1 MDNQE
6 LFIENQTQ
14 LTMFDSDGE
23 SIFEADVF
31 EEYTAF
37 DSEEFVEEEEF
48 IQEEVKK
55 TTLPLQEGS
64 TFVRK
69 YTIQQFLGQGALGIA
84 YLAEEEGSFNKV
96 VIKEFF
102 PKGVVYR
109 EEDGTVAIEDETH
122 LQKLKSY
129 EKMKKVFEEEA
140 QNIVTINSVPHK
152 NIAGFVS
159 LERDVNNTVYYL
171 MPYSKG
177 EELGVYLKRLEQ
189 EEKKLSQQE
198 IMALIE
204 PILNGL
210 THIHAYGVYHKD
222 IKPANI
228 YIREGNEPLLIDF
241 GASVTSAHLLTPT
254 YAPIEQVKRIA
265 SEYGDYTDIYAVA
278 VMMYEMVI
286 GHKPP
291 KSQERAEAIA
301 RGERDPY
308 SPLITN
314 RNLKKDFEKH
324 FLGAIDHALEL
335 AYTARPQTA
344 KLFKEE
350 LKGDLKRKKRHKIIT
365 LSLLAL
371 GVFFALFYIVHEQ
384 QRAKYGYL
392 IVPHHQQAEVL
403 VDGRRVTIDKESRY
417 PVLLGKHFIE
427 INNGLGKLSS
437 VHQVEFKEENE
448 QHRIENPLIKEK
460 VLFEV
465 HTKDNLV
472 SQIEINGKFVGN
484 TPYVGK
490 LFYDKEHG
498 GLEKKYAIL
507 LRKEGYA
514 NSEEK
519 YFRYRELMKE
529 KSYKI
534 NVELRKK
541 EGFIE
546 IKSPVGFKI
555 KINGRLVRNKE
566 GEIEL
571 TPVTLKRI
579 PGKYTVYLYSSKR
592 ELIGKSRLKIY
603 KSILREV
610 VVEDKETTFFPQ
622 IKAEKSPRYL
632 LAQEREDKKNSKDT
646 KKATKELLKE
656 PKQPNMSQKINGL
669 MFAKTEVTYDELV
682 RFLNSAS
689 LSEKELKKYFYLG
702 TNSIA
707 KYIKREFVD
716 NIHRYSIYKGYEKYP
731 VVQIS
736 WHGAK
741 AYIDW
746 LNQQTGISYRLPTH
760 EEWRS
765 IANFTPQG
773 LTSTL
778 NAVAQSPANPLG
790 LFDVYG
796 NVSEWS
802 EDRFG
807 DYSRVTLGGSFNTVK
822 SYLNP
827 LMQNSMNEN
836 STKNSDLGFRLV
848 R

>member
-1 MDNQE
+1 MNNQE

-14 LTMFDSDGE
+14 ITMFDSDGE
-23 SIFEADVF
+23 SIFEAEVF
-31 EEYTAF
+31 EEYTDF
-37 DSEEFVEEEEF
+37 ESEEFVVDD
-48 IQEEVKK
+48 VKK
-55 TTLPLQEGS
+55 TTLPLQQGS

-69 YTIQQFLGQGALGIA
+69 YTIQKFLGQGALGIA

-122 LQKLKSY
+122 LQKVKSY

-140 QNIVTINSVPHK
+140 QNIVTINTVPHK

-189 EEKKLSQQE
+189 EGKTLTQQE

-254 YAPIEQVKRIA
+254 YAPIEQVKRIV

-324 FLGAIDHALEL
+324 FLEAIDHALEL

-350 LKGDLKRKKRHKIIT
+350 LKGDLKRKKRNKIIT

-371 GVFFALFYIVHEQ
+371 GVFLALFYIVHEQ

-392 IVPHHQQAEVL
+392 IVPHHQQTELL
-403 VDGRRVTIDKESRY
+403 VDGRRVTADKENRY
-417 PVLLGKHFIE
+417 PILLGKHFIE
-427 INNGLGKLSS
+427 INNGLGNLSS

-448 QHRIENPLIKEK
+448 QHRIENRLIKEK

-465 HTKDNLV
+465 HTKENLV
-472 SQIEINGKFVGN
+472 AQIEINGKFVGN

-498 GLEKKYAIL
+498 GLEKKYTIVVK
-507 LRKEGYA
+507 KEGYA
-514 NSEEK
+514 NSEVK
-519 YFRYRELMKE
+519 HFLYKELMKE

-592 ELIGKSRLKIY
+592 DLIGKSRLKIY
-603 KSILREV
+603 KPILREV
-610 VVEDKETTFFPQ
+610 VVNDKETTLFPQ

-632 LAQEREDKKNSKDT
+632 MAQEREREKSTKKS
-646 KKATKELLKE
+646 KKATKKLLKK
-656 PKQPNMSQKINGL
+656 PKQPNMSQPINGVR
-669 MFAKTEVTYDELV
+669 FAKTEVCYDELV
-682 RFLNSAS
+682 RFLNSAL
-689 LSEKELKKYFYLG
+689 LSPKELKKYFYLG
-702 TNSIA
+702 ANSIA
-707 KYIKREFVD
+707 KYIKDESVGNTHHYFV
-716 NIHRYSIYKGYEKYP
+716 YKGYEEYP

-741 AYIDW
+741 AYINW
-746 LNQQTGISYRLPTH
+746 LNQKRGSSYRLPTY
-760 EEWRS
+760 EEWQS
-765 IANFTPQG
+765 IANFTPQA
-773 LTSTL
+773 LNSTL
-778 NAVAQSPANPLG
+778 SAVAQSPASPLG
-790 LFDVYG
+790 IFDVYG

-807 DYSRVTLGGSFNTVK
+807 DYSRVTLGGSFNTLK
-822 SYLNP
+822 SYFNP
-827 LMQNSMNEN
+827 SMQDSMNEN

-848 R
+848 Q

>member
-1 MDNQE
+1 MNNQE

-23 SIFEADVF
+23 SIFEAEVF
-31 EEYTAF
+31 EEGTSF
-37 DSEEFVEEEEF
+37 ENEEFLLD
-48 IQEEVKK
+48 EVKK

-122 LQKLKSY
+122 LQKVKSY

-177 EELGVYLKRLEQ
+177 EEFGEYLKRLEH
-189 EEKKLSQQE
+189 EEKKLNQQE

-254 YAPIEQVKRIA
+254 YAPIEQVRRIV

-278 VMMYEMVI
+278 VMMYEMII

-291 KSQERAEAIA
+291 KSQERAEALA

-308 SPLITN
+308 SPLVSNSNI
-314 RNLKKDFEKH
+314 RKGFEKH
-324 FLGAIDHALEL
+324 FLRAVDHALEL

-350 LKGDLKRKKRHKIIT
+350 LRGDLKRKKRHKFII
-365 LSLLAL
+365 LSLLAIT
-371 GVFFALFYIVHEQ
+371 VISALFYAISEQ

-392 IVPHHQQAEVL
+392 ILKNNKQTEVL
-403 VDGRRVTIDKESRY
+403 VDGRRIIIDKENRY
-417 PVLLGKHFIE
+417 PILLGKHFIE
-427 INNGLGKLSS
+427 INNGLENLSS
-437 VHQVEFKEENE
+437 VHEMEFKKENE
-448 QHRIENPLIKEK
+448 QQRIENLLIKEK
-460 VLFEV
+460 VTFEI
-465 HTKDNLV
+465 HTKNNLI
-472 SQIEINGKFVGN
+472 SQVEINGKFVGN
-484 TPYVGK
+484 TPYLGK
-490 LFYDKEHG
+490 LFYDKAHG
-498 GLEKKYAIL
+498 GLEKKYKIVL
-507 LRKEGYA
+507 KKKGYA
-514 NSEEK
+514 HSDEK
-519 YFRYRELMKE
+519 HFLYKELMKE

-534 NVELRKK
+534 NVKLRKK
-541 EGFIE
+541 EGFLE

-555 KINGRLVRNKE
+555 KINGKLVRNKDR
-566 GEIEL
+566 EIEL
-571 TPVTLKRI
+571 TPITLKKV
-579 PGKYTVYLYSSKR
+579 PGRYSIYLYSSKR
-592 ELIGKSRLKIY
+592 DSIGKNRIKIY
-603 KSILREV
+603 KPILREV
-610 VVEDKETTFFPQ
+610 VVVDKETTLFPQ

-632 LAQEREDKKNSKDT
+632 MAKEREKKKNSK
-646 KKATKELLKE
+646 KIEKPTKEILKSPIKPE
-656 PKQPNMSQKINGL
+656 MSQEVNGVK
-669 MFAKTEVTYDELV
+669 FSKKEVSYNELV

-689 LSEKELKKYFYLG
+689 LSEKELKHYFQIG

-707 KYIKREFVD
+707 KYIKKESIEGSNRYFV
-716 NIHRYSIYKGYEKYP
+716 YKGYEHYP

-741 AYIDW
+741 AYIKW
-746 LNQQTGISYRLPTH
+746 LNAQTGHSYRLPTQR
-760 EEWRS
+760 EWRS
-765 IANFTPQG
+765 IAKFKPQG
-773 LTSTL
+773 LSSTL
-778 NAVAQSPANPLG
+778 NAVAQSFASSLG
-790 LFDVYG
+790 MFDVYG

-807 DYSRVTLGGSFNTVK
+807 DYSRITLGGSFNTLK
-822 SYLNP
+822 NYLNVD
-827 LMQNSMNEN
+827 MQNSMNEN

-848 R
+848 Q

>member
-1 MDNQE
+1 MKNQN
-6 LFIENQTQ
+6 FYIENQTQ

-23 SIFEADVF
+23 SIFEAEVF
-31 EEYTAF
+31 EECTDF
-37 DSEEFVEEEEF
+37 ESEEFLLD
-48 IQEEVKK
+48 EVKK

-159 LERDVNNTVYYL
+159 LERNVNNTVYYL

-177 EELGVYLKRLEQ
+177 EELGTYLKRLEQ
-189 EEKKLSQQE
+189 EGKRLNQKE

-210 THIHAYGVYHKD
+210 THIHSYGVYHKD

-228 YIREGNEPLLIDF
+228 YIREGNEPILIDF

-254 YAPIEQVKRIA
+254 YAPIEQVKRIV
-265 SEYGDYTDIYAVA
+265 SEYGDYTDLYAVA
-278 VMMYEMVI
+278 VMMYEMII

-308 SPLITN
+308 SSL
-314 RNLKKDFEKH
+314 LKNHKLGKDFERD

-335 AYTARPQTA
+335 AYTDRPQTA

-350 LKGDLKRKKRHKIIT
+350 LKGNLKRKKRNKLIRLILLT
-365 LSLLAL
+365 IALLS
-371 GVFFALFYIVHEQ
+371 ALFYTIYEQ
-384 QRAKYGYL
+384 QRNKYGYL
-392 IVPHHQQAEVL
+392 IVPKHQYTEVL
-403 VDGRRVTIDKESRY
+403 IDGRRVNIDKENRY
-417 PVLLGKHFIE
+417 PILLGKHFIE
-427 INNGLGKLSS
+427 INNGLENLSS
-437 VHQVEFKEENE
+437 VHQVELKEESE

-460 VLFEV
+460 VTIEI
-465 HTKDNLV
+465 HTKDNLL
-472 SQIEINGKFVGN
+472 SQVEINGKFVGN

-490 LFYDKEHG
+490 LFYDKVNG
-498 GLEKKYAIL
+498 GLEKKYKIVL
-507 LRKEGYA
+507 KKEGYA

-519 YFRYRELMKE
+519 SFFYKELMKD

-534 NVELRKK
+534 NFELRKK
-541 EGFIE
+541 EGFVE

-571 TPVTLKRI
+571 TPITIKRV
-579 PGKYTVYLYSSKR
+579 PGKYSIYLYSSKR
-592 ELIGKSRLKIY
+592 DLIGKKRLKIY
-603 KSILREV
+603 KPILREV
-610 VVEDKETTFFPQ
+610 IIKDKERTLFPQ

-632 LAQEREDKKNSKDT
+632 IAQERESR
-646 KKATKELLKE
+646 KKAKEKEDITRELLKS
-656 PKQPNMSQKINGL
+656 PKRPIMSQKVNGVR
-669 MFAKTEVTYDELV
+669 FAQTEVSYDELV
-682 RFLNSAS
+682 RFLNSVS
-689 LSEKELKKYFYLG
+689 LSEKELKHYFYLG
-702 TNSIA
+702 NNSVA
-707 KYIKREFVD
+707 KYIRKESIEGD
-716 NIHRYSIYKGYEKYP
+716 NHYFIYKGYEQYP

-736 WHGAK
+736 WHGVK
-741 AYIDW
+741 AYIAW
-746 LNQQTGISYRLPTH
+746 LNKQTGASYRLPTQK
-760 EEWRS
+760 EWRS
-765 IANFTPQG
+765 IADFTPKG
-773 LTSTL
+773 LSSTL
-778 NAVAQSPANPLG
+778 SAVAQRPASPLG

-802 EDRFG
+802 EDKFG
-807 DYSRVTLGGSFNTVK
+807 DYSRVTLGGSFNTLK
-822 SYLNP
+822 AYFNHS
-827 LMQNSMNEN
+827 MQNSMNEN
-836 STKNSDLGFRLV
+836 SSKNSDLGFRLV
-848 R
+848 Q